1 MLGSKEWINF
11 IEWLSW
17 QVVVFGCS
25 FNNNIIK
32 SVFYHF
38 SPVMLG
44 SAFSACDKASTKVR
58 LDTN

>member
-32 SVFYHF
+32 SMCFIIFLQLCWAVHLALVIKLALK
-38 SPVMLG
+38 S
-44 SAFSACDKASTKVR
+44 D
-58 LDTN
+58 